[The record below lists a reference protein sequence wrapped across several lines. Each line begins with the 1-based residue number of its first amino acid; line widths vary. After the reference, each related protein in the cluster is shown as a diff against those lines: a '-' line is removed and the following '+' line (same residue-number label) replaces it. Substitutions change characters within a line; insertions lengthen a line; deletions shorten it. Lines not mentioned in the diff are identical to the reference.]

1 MRVSESILKWL
12 SENKDWFKDAAIV
25 KKVGIDKGN
34 FSKYKKSG
42 DIPEKY
48 LQPIMNIIMPLGF
61 TLEEIV
67 TENNKPK
74 NKKKRGA
81 TNNNVSNKE
90 MPFGLDEM
98 EQEIWQAEQDY
109 LTKKHTQN
117 GRK

>member
-1 MRVSESILKWL
+1 MKVSESILKWL

-61 TLEEIV
+61 TLEEVIA
-67 TENNKPK
+67 ENKKPE
-74 NKKKRGA
+74 NKKKRDTP
-81 TNNNVSNKE
+81 TNTSNKE
-90 MPFGLDEM
+90 MPLGLDEM
-98 EQEIWQAEQDY
+98 GQEIWQAEQDY